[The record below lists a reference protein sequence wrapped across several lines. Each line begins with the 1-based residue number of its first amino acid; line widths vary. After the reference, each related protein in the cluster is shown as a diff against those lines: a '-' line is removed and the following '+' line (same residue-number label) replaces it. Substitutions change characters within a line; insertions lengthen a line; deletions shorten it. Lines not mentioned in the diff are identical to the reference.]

1 MHKQTNL
8 EENDFK
14 IKACIVNM
22 LACMLMAVVL
32 FFCFKGMD
40 SPPMLG
46 ELRTIP
52 VDEEWYSLGQALG
65 ISVQEL
71 ENIQKTEP
79 NAFKCKAQMFRLWL
93 QNDPVAS
100 WEKLATALQDI
111 NKTDLASEVQSHH
124 WTDAEIVSS
133 GYESVESSI
142 SSVLW
147 NKGSDENDN
156 LKHDKP
162 NLVRKGVNWLL
173 VLCCYEPSMHVRV

>member
-71 ENIQKTEP
+71 ENIQKTEA
-79 NAFKCKAQMFRLWL
+79 NVFKCKAQMFRLWL
-93 QNDPVAS
+93 QNDQEAS
-100 WEKLATALQDI
+100 WEKLAIALEDI
-111 NKTDLASEVQSHH
+111 NKTGLAIELRSHH
-124 WTDAEIVSS
+124 CNNANIVSS
-133 GYESVESSI
+133 GYGSVESSI
-142 SSVLW
+142 FW
-147 NKGSDENDN
+147 NKGSDENETDG
-156 LKHDKP
+156 LKHEIA
-162 NLVRKGVNWLL
+162 NLVR
-173 VLCCYEPSMHVRV
+173 E